1 MLVLARRYVAAYLI
15 DSPWPEAGDHVTVG
29 GEEEEKRSAA
39 VHAAGF
45 IRDGMVLGLGT
56 GSTVRHLLTE
66 IADRLKRGELSD
78 IVGVATSEDTA
89 RRARALQI
97 PIGTLAEYPELD
109 LTIDGADEVDPRL
122 EVIKGLGGALMRE
135 KIVASVSRELVI
147 IVDESKL
154 VARLGTKGPLPVEI
168 EPFAAP
174 VLVPFFREMG
184 VEPALRRD
192 VAGEPFHT
200 DGGNLIFDCRF
211 DAGIDDPRGLQTL
224 LKERP
229 GILETGLFIGMARR
243 VVVASPD
250 GVRVLTRGDA

>member
-1 MLVLARRYVAAYLI
+1 M
-15 DSPWPEAGDHVTVG
+15 TVG
-29 GEEEEKRSAA
+29 GDEEGKQRAA
-39 VHAAGF
+39 AHAAGF

-56 GSTVRHLLTE
+56 GSTVRYLLDE
-66 IADRLKRGELSD
+66 ISERLKQGEWRE

-89 RRARALQI
+89 RRARALDI
-97 PIGTLAEYPELD
+97 PIGTLAEFPELD

-154 VARLGTKGPLPVEI
+154 VTRLGTKAPLPVEI

-192 VAGEPFHT
+192 AAGEPFHT

-211 DAGIDDPRGLQTL
+211 EGGIEDPPALQIL
-224 LKERP
+224 LEGRP

-250 GVRVLTRGDA
+250 GVRVLSRGDE